1 VRMPLFNSAT
11 FLGVCAETHLR
22 LCLHADP
29 DLLQQ
34 LALQWLR
41 EFVLPPPPAVTILL
55 PSSLL
60 HCSLLSQV
68 VT

>member
-1 VRMPLFNSAT
+1 MP
-11 FLGVCAETHLR
+11 
-22 LCLHADP
+22 LHADP

-41 EFVLPPPPAVTILL
+41 EFVLPPPRAVTVAL

-68 VT
+68 ATGFHADAATYQRD